1 MASNTR
7 MVTVY
12 SLDFINRLI
21 LICKFIFE
29 QLMLV
34 CCLAIV
40 AVALADKDSKEK
52 QDKKKEDG
60 IFKI

>member
-1 MASNTR
+1 

-40 AVALADKDSKEK
+40 AVALADKDKDSKEK